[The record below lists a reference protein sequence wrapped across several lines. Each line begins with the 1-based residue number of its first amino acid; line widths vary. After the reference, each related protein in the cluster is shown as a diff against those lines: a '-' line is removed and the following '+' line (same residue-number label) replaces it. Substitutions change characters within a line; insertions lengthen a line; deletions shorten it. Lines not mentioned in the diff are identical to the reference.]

1 MNNFSNP
8 MDWFWPAGVY
18 PTIPTPATELYENSI
33 WRGVQPLMD
42 CGGLLEPL
50 GGGLIKKEEVALQN
64 PTDFGT
70 GRAKEGME
78 TSNLNALEEFARK
91 TKLENARMGHFTE
104 KSMLQKSL
112 KIENNGV
119 DQQLLEGK
127 GEINKKSEKK
137 EPEERRILPFHI
149 KHEMMPYRA
158 ENQVER
164 RFKRGRPDRE
174 GPNELSL

>member
-1 MNNFSNP
+1 MQ
-8 MDWFWPAGVY
+8 D
-18 PTIPTPATELYENSI
+18 
-33 WRGVQPLMD
+33 
-42 CGGLLEPL
+42 
-50 GGGLIKKEEVALQN
+50 

-70 GRAKEGME
+70 GRAKEDME

-91 TKLENARMGHFTE
+91 TKLENARMGQITE

-137 EPEERRILPFHI
+137 
-149 KHEMMPYRA
+149 
-158 ENQVER
+158 
-164 RFKRGRPDRE
+164 
-174 GPNELSL
+174 